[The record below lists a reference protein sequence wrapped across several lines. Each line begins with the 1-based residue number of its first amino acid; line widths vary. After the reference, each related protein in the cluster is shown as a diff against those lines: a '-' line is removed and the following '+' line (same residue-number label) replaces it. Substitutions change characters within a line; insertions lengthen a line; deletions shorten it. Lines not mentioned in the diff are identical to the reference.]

1 MIPIKM
7 KCGLRKSFWVHF
19 NLCKYMW
26 SKCKTAVSDRLSEIT
41 EGVNTAAELSGW
53 KPFREIT
60 ASESLFYL
68 KLCTLTILSCY
79 WLEEICII
87 K

>member
-1 MIPIKM
+1 M
-7 KCGLRKSFWVHF
+7 
-19 NLCKYMW
+19 
-26 SKCKTAVSDRLSEIT
+26 SDRLSEMT

-68 KLCTLTILSCY
+68 KLYTLTILSCY
-79 WLEEICII
+79 WLEEIWII